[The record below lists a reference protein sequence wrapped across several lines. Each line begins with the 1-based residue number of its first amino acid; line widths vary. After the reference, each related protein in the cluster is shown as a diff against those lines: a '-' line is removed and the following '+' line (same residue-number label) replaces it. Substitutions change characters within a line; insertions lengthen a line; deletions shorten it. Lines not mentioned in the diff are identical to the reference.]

1 MGNLVSKIRNIII
14 VGGGTAGFMTAA
26 SLINSYS
33 NAKIKITLVE
43 STKIGTIGVGEAT
56 IPTIRAFYNELGIS
70 DAEIIAKTGATAKLG
85 IQFNGWKNK
94 DSSFIH
100 PFGGFGHDFNNVGF
114 WHYLNAYSPEILD
127 GGLDDL
133 ALGAALA
140 KAGKFALPDPIK
152 DTTPIYGRFD
162 WALHIDAGLFAKT
175 LKEYSL
181 AKGLNYIDTKIEK
194 VELNQENGSIKSI
207 LLDSGKSLEAD
218 LFIDCSGFE
227 ALLIGKALGN
237 EFESYEKYLLTNAAW
252 AMPSQKIENPIALT
266 KVTAHSAGWQWQIPL
281 NHRTGNG
288 HVFARDFMNDNDAL
302 KILEENLPSEK
313 IDDARLIK
321 FTPGRRK
328 SWDKNCI
335 AIGLSSGFLEPLE
348 STAIALIQNGI
359 ERLKMFFPFDGID
372 EKIIQEHN
380 RIAQKEFERVRDFII
395 LHYKL
400 NQRGDSEFWR
410 YVAQMQIPDTLSEK
424 IELYKKRGHFVRY
437 SWEMFHHISWLAM
450 YSGFGILPQNHE
462 PLVENMGRDNFKNAL
477 SQIKSDIQNIVSRA
491 PSHAQFINHCN
502 NIAG

>member
-1 MGNLVSKIRNIII
+1 MCIRD
-14 VGGGTAGFMTAA
+14 
-26 SLINSYS
+26 
-33 NAKIKITLVE
+33 
-43 STKIGTIGVGEAT
+43 
-56 IPTIRAFYNELGIS
+56 R
-70 DAEIIAKTGATAKLG
+70 
-85 IQFNGWKNK
+85 
-94 DSSFIH
+94 
-100 PFGGFGHDFNNVGF
+100 
-114 WHYLNAYSPEILD
+114 
-127 GGLDDL
+127 
-133 ALGAALA
+133 
-140 KAGKFALPDPIK
+140 
-152 DTTPIYGRFD
+152 
-162 WALHIDAGLFAKT
+162 
-175 LKEYSL
+175 
-181 AKGLNYIDTKIEK
+181 
-194 VELNQENGSIKSI
+194 
-207 LLDSGKSLEAD
+207 
-218 LFIDCSGFE
+218 
-227 ALLIGKALGN
+227 
-237 EFESYEKYLLTNAAW
+237 
-252 AMPSQKIENPIALT
+252 T

-410 YVAQMQIPDTLSEK
+410 YVCL
-424 IELYKKRGHFVRY
+424 LYT
-437 SWEMFHHISWLAM
+437 
-450 YSGFGILPQNHE
+450 
-462 PLVENMGRDNFKNAL
+462 
-477 SQIKSDIQNIVSRA
+477 SR
-491 PSHAQFINHCN
+491 CV
-502 NIAG
+502 